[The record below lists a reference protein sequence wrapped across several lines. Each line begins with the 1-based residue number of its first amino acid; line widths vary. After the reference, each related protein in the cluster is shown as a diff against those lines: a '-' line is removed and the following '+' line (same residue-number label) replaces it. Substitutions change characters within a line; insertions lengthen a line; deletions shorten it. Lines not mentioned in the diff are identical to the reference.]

1 MGVFEAQQ
9 FSAGEVNIVGFDFRR
24 DFVQRQRTVRCGI
37 DRLRL
42 DAAKHRRTAGFVQVV
57 MRPLAD
63 DILLAALA
71 VAEQRHQVSLRTGG
85 QEQGSLFTAQLCRIA
100 LEFVDRQ
107 VIAVDVV
114 PDRGGHHLFEHGAA
128 RTGNGITT

>member
-24 DFVQRQRTVRCGI
+24 DLIQRQRTVRRSI

-42 DAAKHRRTAGFVQVV
+42 DAAEHRRAAGFVQVV

-71 VAEQRHQVSLRTGG
+71 VAEQRHQVSLRAGG
-85 QEQGSLFTAQLCRIA
+85 QE
-100 LEFVDRQ
+100 
-107 VIAVDVV
+107 
-114 PDRGGHHLFEHGAA
+114 
-128 RTGNGITT
+128 

>member
-1 MGVFEAQQ
+1 
-9 FSAGEVNIVGFDFRR
+9 
-24 DFVQRQRTVRCGI
+24 
-37 DRLRL
+37 
-42 DAAKHRRTAGFVQVV
+42 

-71 VAEQRHQVSLRTGG
+71 VAEQRHQVSLRAGG

-100 LEFVDRQ
+100 LEFVDRR

-114 PDRGGHHLFEHGAA
+114 PDRGSHHLFEHGAA